1 LTPPAEPSHDWVT
14 MAIQIKVPSFGES
27 ITESTVAQWHKA
39 DGDLVEKGE
48 ILVTLDTEKSSAD
61 LEAPA
66 RGRLHILVQEG
77 ADVPIG
83 AVIAELEEVAAA
95 AGEGAAAEPKAQA
108 PAEQKAPAVSA
119 EVAAPVPSSAAPE
132 PKPEP
137 IAEVQTRRVAAAE
150 PTVAPISQLP
160 SETES
165 SVPKPAQPG
174 ERAITRKP
182 MSRLRKTIARRLLE
196 ARQQT
201 AMLTTFAEV
210 DMSSVQALRE
220 RYQESFLARHGVKLG
235 LMSFFVKAVVE
246 ALHAFPE
253 LNASIE
259 GDDIVYHHY
268 YDISIA
274 VSTERGLV
282 VPVLRDADKK
292 SFAEIEKEIAD
303 LARRA
308 RENKLALSELEGGT
322 FTITNGG
329 VFGSLL
335 STPLL
340 NPPQVG
346 ILGMHAIVDRPVA
359 VEGRVE
365 IRPMMYLALS
375 YDHRLIDGREAVQFL
390 VRVKECVAAP
400 ERLVLGV

>member
-1 LTPPAEPSHDWVT
+1 MTV
-14 MAIQIKVPSFGES
+14 QIKVPSFGES
-27 ITESTVAQWHKA
+27 ISESTVAQWHKR
-39 DGDLVEKGE
+39 DGDWVEKGE
-48 ILVTLDTEKSSAD
+48 IVVTLDTEKSSAD
-61 LEAPA
+61 LEAGA
-66 RGRLHILVQEG
+66 SGRLRILVTEG
-77 ADVPIG
+77 TDVPIG
-83 AVIAELEEVAAA
+83 AVIGEIEETAEKV
-95 AGEGAAAEPKAQA
+95 
-108 PAEQKAPAVSA
+108 
-119 EVAAPVPSSAAPE
+119 APVRQEAIAAPE
-132 PKPEP
+132 SAPMGSAVSPHKDVTEETTTAPPQAEIETLVSGEQMPALSSTGGEEKSARPPE
-137 IAEVQTRRVAAAE
+137 VS
-150 PTVAPISQLP
+150 APPQ
-160 SETES
+160 
-165 SVPKPAQPG
+165 G

-210 DMSSVQALRE
+210 DMSAVQALRE
-220 RYQESFLARHGVKLG
+220 RYQESFFTRHGVKLG

-246 ALHAFPE
+246 GLRAFPE

-259 GDDIVYHHY
+259 DDDIVYHHY

-274 VSTERGLV
+274 VSTDRGLV

-292 SFAEIEKEIAD
+292 SFAEIEREIAE

-308 RENKLALSELEGGT
+308 RENKLALSDLEGGT

-390 VRVKECVAAP
+390 VRVKECIASP
-400 ERLVLGV
+400 ERLVLGI

>member
-1 LTPPAEPSHDWVT
+1 MT
-14 MAIQIKVPSFGES
+14 IQIRVPSFGES
-27 ITESTVAQWHKA
+27 ITESTVAQWHKH
-39 DGDLVEKGE
+39 DGDWVEKGE
-48 ILVTLDTEKSSAD
+48 VVVTLDTEKSSAD
-61 LEAPA
+61 LEAGGA
-66 RGRLHILVQEG
+66 GRLRILVAEG
-77 ADVPIG
+77 TDVPIG
-83 AVIAELEEVAAA
+83 AVIGEIDEAAEKVAQT
-95 AGEGAAAEPKAQA
+95 GEGVQTKQVTA
-108 PAEQKAPAVSA
+108 PP
-119 EVAAPVPSSAAPE
+119 PE
-132 PKPEP
+132 PAP
-137 IAEVQTRRVAAAE
+137 IAERRQMTPAAIAE
-150 PTVAPISQLP
+150 RMRVSVTLAEAGSEDQVSEEPISTFAFPLREQEQSAREGTLAAP
-160 SETES
+160 G
-165 SVPKPAQPG
+165 G

-210 DMSSVQALRE
+210 DMSAVQTLRE
-220 RYQESFLARHGVKLG
+220 RYHESFLARHGVKLG

-246 ALHAFPE
+246 GLRAFPE

-274 VSTERGLV
+274 VSTDRGLV

-292 SFAEIEKEIAD
+292 SFAEIEKEIAE

-308 RENKLALSELEGGT
+308 RENKLALSDLEGGT

-346 ILGMHAIVDRPVA
+346 ILGMHAIVDRPFV

-365 IRPMMYLALS
+365 I
-375 YDHRLIDGREAVQFL
+375 
-390 VRVKECVAAP
+390 
-400 ERLVLGV
+400 

>member
-1 LTPPAEPSHDWVT
+1 
-14 MAIQIKVPSFGES
+14 MATAIKVPSFGES
-27 ITESTVAQWHKA
+27 ITESTVAQWHKS
-39 DGDLVEKGE
+39 DGAWVEKGD
-48 ILVTLDTEKSSAD
+48 ILVTLDTEKSSTD
-61 LEAPA
+61 LEAPVA
-66 RGRLHILVQEG
+66 GRLKILVQDG
-77 ADVPIG
+77 TDVAIG
-83 AVIAELEEVAAA
+83 AVIAEIDET
-95 AGEGAAAEPKAQA
+95 
-108 PAEQKAPAVSA
+108 AVRDA
-119 EVAAPVPSSAAPE
+119 SAAPAT
-132 PKPEP
+132 PSPNAATP
-137 IAEVQTRRVAAAE
+137 STVLGPQPTVGSPGAQAAE
-150 PTVAPISQLP
+150 SPSVEAPTV
-160 SETES
+160 
-165 SVPKPAQPG
+165 KPAEAESRQVSAPGVAGQPRQEIDSLREESVAPQASPPVSRLQG
-174 ERAITRKP
+174 QRTITRKP

-210 DMSSVQALRE
+210 DMSAVQALRA
-220 RYQESFLARHGVKLG
+220 RYHDSFLARHGVKLG
-235 LMSFFVKAVVE
+235 LMSFFVKATVE
-246 ALHAFPE
+246 ALQAFPE

-282 VPVLRDADKK
+282 VPVIRDADRK
-292 SFAEIEKEIAD
+292 SFADIEKEIAD

-308 RENKLALSELEGGT
+308 RENKLTLDELEGGT

-359 VEGRVE
+359 IEGGIE
-365 IRPMMYLALS
+365 IRPMMFLALS

-390 VRVKECVAAP
+390 VRIK
-400 ERLVLGV
+400 

>member
-1 LTPPAEPSHDWVT
+1 MATP
-14 MAIQIKVPSFGES
+14 IKVPSFGES
-27 ITESTVAQWHKA
+27 ISESTVAEWHKA
-39 DGDLVEKGE
+39 DGEWVERGTP
-48 ILVTLDTEKSSAD
+48 LVTLDTEKSSAD

-66 RGRLHILVQEG
+66 SGRLKILVEAG
-77 ADVPIG
+77 RDVPIG
-83 AVIAELEEVAAA
+83 AVIAEIDESAEKPVADGGRGVSASAPSPAAPSAPAAAAPAGPAPAAASRVEERTVSPASAPPPAPPVEEREEVAAP
-95 AGEGAAAEPKAQA
+95 EIF
-108 PAEQKAPAVSA
+108 
-119 EVAAPVPSSAAPE
+119 AAPPA
-132 PKPEP
+132 
-137 IAEVQTRRVAAAE
+137 
-150 PTVAPISQLP
+150 
-160 SETES
+160 SERTE
-165 SVPKPAQPG
+165 
-174 ERAITRKP
+174 TRKP
-182 MSRLRKTIARRLLE
+182 MSRLRRTIARRLLE

-210 DMSSVQALRE
+210 DMSAVQTLRA
-220 RYQESFLARHGVKLG
+220 RYQESFQARHGVKLG
-235 LMSFFVKAVVE
+235 LMSFFVKAAVE
-246 ALHAFPE
+246 ALRAFPE
-253 LNASIE
+253 VNASLE
-259 GDDIVYHHY
+259 GDDVVYHHY

-282 VPVLRDADKK
+282 VPVIRDADRK
-292 SFAEIEKEIAD
+292 SFAAIEREIAD

-308 RENKLALSELEGGT
+308 RDNKLALSELEGGT

-346 ILGMHAIVDRPVA
+346 ILGMHAIVERPVA

-390 VRVKECVAAP
+390 GRIKECVASP

>member
-1 LTPPAEPSHDWVT
+1 
-14 MAIQIKVPSFGES
+14 MATAIKVPSFGES

-39 DGDLVEKGE
+39 DGEWVEKGDT
-48 ILVTLDTEKSSAD
+48 LVTLDTEKSSAD
-61 LEAPA
+61 LEAEVS
-66 RGRLHILVQEG
+66 GRLRILVKEG
-77 ADVPIG
+77 TDVPIG
-83 AVIAELEEVAAA
+83 SVIGEIDETAPKASSAGSESQPAQTSHFVKGNKEQGIGGETETSTEPRPAEVAGPGFSLAKERPTEPPA
-95 AGEGAAAEPKAQA
+95 REFTKPEPHTPRIEIASAAAETSMQA
-108 PAEQKAPAVSA
+108 PA
-119 EVAAPVPSSAAPE
+119 
-132 PKPEP
+132 
-137 IAEVQTRRVAAAE
+137 
-150 PTVAPISQLP
+150 L
-160 SETES
+160 
-165 SVPKPAQPG
+165 QPQG
-174 ERAITRKP
+174 DRSITRKP

-210 DMSSVQALRE
+210 DMSAVQKLRA
-220 RYQESFLARHGVKLG
+220 RYQEVFLARHGVKLG
-235 LMSFFVKAVVE
+235 LMSFFVKAVIE
-246 ALHAFPE
+246 GLRAFPE

-292 SFAEIEKEIAD
+292 SFAEIEKEIAE
-303 LARRA
+303 LAARA
-308 RENKLALSELEGGT
+308 RENKLTLAELEGGT

-359 VEGRVE
+359 VEGRIE

-390 VRVKECVAAP
+390 GRVKECVATP